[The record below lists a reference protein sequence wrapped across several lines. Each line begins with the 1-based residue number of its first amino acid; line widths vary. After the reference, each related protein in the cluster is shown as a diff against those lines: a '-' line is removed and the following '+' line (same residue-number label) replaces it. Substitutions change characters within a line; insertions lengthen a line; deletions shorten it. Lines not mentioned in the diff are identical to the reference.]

1 MIKRASFRVLL
12 FVAVA
17 FFFAAERNAVGRT
30 SKHAGS
36 KSKAASGQT
45 SPPAAGQIAYVG
57 RDANIYVC
65 SAPCDSPTC
74 ITCGVKAEQARASEF
89 RQAATTV
96 QAPAPIRP
104 TPYNWPSF
112 SPDGRQIAYSSAR
125 GHGDSGTYGIHSYD
139 LARRAAITIFES
151 SDRPIYFSWLPDVHH
166 LLFLASDDQSLKLI
180 LAEARENRPVRI
192 ILTGLPLFFDWNQ
205 ALDELAFH
213 YVQPTEERLEQV
225 GLMQVTD
232 HDQREIKIISKGSA
246 PFRSPAWSPDKS
258 RLAYVLDNKNGQVAL
273 VVANADASS
282 PREMVGLAPGINSF
296 VWAPDS
302 KRIAFATQKS
312 EGKIAYDGVN
322 LLDVASGNISAL
334 VNEPVIAY
342 FFSPDGR
349 RLAYIGTTEQSNTWN
364 VIDLAGGKSR
374 KLANFMATGTESI
387 TYQVFDQYALSHR
400 IWSPDSRALVFAGV
414 MVKAGVAVPPEAMPP
429 ASIWMLPV
437 DGGPPQDLAD
447 GEVAFWSPVP

>member
-1 MIKRASFRVLL
+1 MIKRASFWMMLA
-12 FVAVA
+12 VAVA
-17 FFFAAERNAVGRT
+17 FVFVAERNAAGRT

-36 KSKAASGQT
+36 KAKAASQHT
-45 SPPAAGQIAYVG
+45 EAPVAGQIAYVG

-65 SAPCDSPTC
+65 AVPCDTPTC
-74 ITCGVKAEQARASEF
+74 ITCGVKAEQALAGEF
-89 RQAATTV
+89 RLAATTV
-96 QAPAPIRP
+96 QASVPARP
-104 TPYNWPSF
+104 PQYNWPSF
-112 SPDGRQIAYSSAR
+112 SPDGSQIAYSSAR

-139 LARRAAITIFES
+139 LARRAAVNIFES
-151 SDRPIYFSWLPDVHH
+151 SDRPIYFSWLPDGHH
-166 LLFLASDDQSLKLI
+166 LFFLASDDQSLKLI
-180 LAEARENRPVRI
+180 LAEARENQPVRI
-192 ILTGLPLFFDWNQ
+192 ILTGQPLFFDWDQGLNK
-205 ALDELAFH
+205 LAFH
-213 YVQPTEERLEQV
+213 YSQPTEEKLEQV

-232 HDQREIKIISKGSA
+232 HDQRVIKIISKGSE

-258 RLAYVLDNKNGQVAL
+258 HLAYVLDNKNGQTAL

-302 KRIAFATQKS
+302 KRIAFATQRS
-312 EGKIAYDGVN
+312 EDKIAYDGIN
-322 LLDVASGNISAL
+322 LLDVTSGNVSAL

-342 FFSPDGR
+342 FFSPDGQ
-349 RLAYIGTTEQSNTWN
+349 RLAYIGVTEQSNTWN

-374 KLANFMATGTESI
+374 RLANFIASGTESI
-387 TYQVFDQYALSHR
+387 IYQVFDQYALSHR

-414 MVKAGVAVPPEAMPP
+414 MVKAGVAVPPEAMLP

-447 GEVAFWSPVP
+447 GEVAFWSPVR